1 MTQDPVESQN
11 PDDAE
16 TNDAQA
22 SDCKPSVKG
31 RLKPRTAISWFTPE
45 LDAENEFP
53 EEQKALVQK
62 LLTNSPE
69 QAADLLE
76 EAREIA
82 AAIVRDRVEGVER
95 RATTLQGVVAIT
107 ATFTLTGGGLIV
119 TQIRGTLWQIAIGG
133 LLFLI
138 TLSLALCGF
147 RATQAVAN
155 IHRWRAA
162 PRNRVL
168 SRAGQ
173 SLTESRA
180 ERAAYELRVAGA
192 NSRIARFKVTM
203 LNRARGHL
211 LRALAAVPLLT
222 GLLLAYAVA
231 NDPDREAA
239 KSSATPPSASV
250 PASRRSAPSLSEPAA
265 KHAGHRRRP
274 SKSTPSIV
282 PSPPASHRR
291 EPSSTRP
298 ATAP

>member
-1 MTQDPVESQN
+1 MTHNPVESQN

-16 TNDAQA
+16 TTDAQA
-22 SDCKPSVKG
+22 SKSSVKG
-31 RLKPRTAISWFTPE
+31 WLKPRTAISWFTPE
-45 LDAENEFP
+45 LDIENEFP
-53 EEQKALVQK
+53 QEQKALVQK
-62 LLTNSPE
+62 LLTDSPE

-95 RATTLQGVVAIT
+95 RATTMQGVVAIT

-173 SLTESRA
+173 ALTESRA
-180 ERAAYELRVAGA
+180 ERAAYELRVAGV

-211 LRALAAVPLLT
+211 LRALAGVPLLT

-231 NDPDREAA
+231 NDPVGDAA
-239 KSSATPPSASV
+239 QSSATPPSASA
-250 PASRRSAPSLSEPAA
+250 PASRRSTPSSSEPAA
-265 KHAGHRRRP
+265 KHAGHQRHP
-274 SKSTPSIV
+274 SKSTPSTV
-282 PSPPASHRR
+282 PGPPASHRR